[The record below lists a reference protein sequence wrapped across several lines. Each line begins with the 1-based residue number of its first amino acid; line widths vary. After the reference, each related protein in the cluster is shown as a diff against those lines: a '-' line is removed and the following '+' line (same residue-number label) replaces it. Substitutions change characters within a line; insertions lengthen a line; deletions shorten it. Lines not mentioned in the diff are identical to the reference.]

1 MTAWG
6 PIYFHQAL
14 QLCVFAKPSRS
25 WSGQL
30 ENAVKRSLALQL
42 LVLVALPAPSGADD
56 DRAYCNQL
64 VDLYRRYVQN
74 APGRQFD
81 AEATKALEDCRNG
94 TNMADAIAVLE
105 KKLRASR
112 ITPPHGGEF
121 KP

>member
-1 MTAWG
+1 MAAN
-6 PIYFHQAL
+6 ILLRAL
-14 QLCVFAKPSRS
+14 QLRVFRYTGPL

-30 ENAVKRSLALQL
+30 ENAVKGFLLLQL
-42 LVLVALPAPSGADD
+42 VVLLALPATSGAQD
-56 DRAYCNQL
+56 DRTYCTQL

-94 TNMADAIAVLE
+94 TNTADAIPVLE

-112 ITPPHGGEF
+112 ITPPNGGEF